1 MAVKNEMKSLVNP
14 NKVATTSK
22 QDYLSGYI
30 ATVVKPINACKVLNI
45 AIHVYPALQL
55 PESQFLS
62 INFKDEDF
70 AVTNHKNY
78 IH

>member
-1 MAVKNEMKSLVNP
+1 MAVQNEMKSLQQGGNHFR
-14 NKVATTSK
+14 
-22 QDYLSGYI
+22 DYLSGYT
-30 ATVVKPINACKVLNI
+30 AAVVKPINACKVLNI
-45 AIHVYPALQL
+45 AIHVYPAVQL